1 MNSLDSNANDFK
13 GCLFMN
19 KNEFGMV
26 YSPTLEHQD
35 F

>member
-1 MNSLDSNANDFK
+1 MESLDSNANDFK

-19 KNEFGMV
+19 KKWVWHEIQ
-26 YSPTLEHQD
+26 SKLEHQD